1 MNDQKLTAVEYL
13 LQQINSNKAFSV
25 DEWDSVCQLA
35 LAMERSQLTQAEIK
49 AIDELYKIK
58 RK

>member
-13 LQQINSNKAFSV
+13 LQQINTNKAFTVEQWESIC
-25 DEWDSVCQLA
+25 ELA
-35 LAMERSQLTQAEIK
+35 LAMERSQLILAEIK
-49 AIDELYKIK
+49 ATDNVYKIQ

>member
-13 LQQINSNKAFSV
+13 LQQINSGTSFNEKQWESIC
-25 DEWDSVCQLA
+25 ELA
-35 LAMERSQLTQAEIK
+35 LAMEKSQLTLAEIK
-49 AIDELYKIK
+49 ATDKLYKIQ

>member
-13 LQQINSNKAFSV
+13 LQQINTNKAFTDKQWESIC
-25 DEWDSVCQLA
+25 ELA
-35 LAMERSQLTQAEIK
+35 LAMERSQLILAEIK
-49 AIDELYKIK
+49 ATDKLYKIQ

>member
-13 LQQINSNKAFSV
+13 LQQINSGTSFNEKQWESICDV
-25 DEWDSVCQLA
+25 A
-35 LAMERSQLTQAEIK
+35 LAMEKSQLIAAEIK
-49 AIDELYKIK
+49 AVTEIYKIQ

>member
-13 LQQINSNKAFSV
+13 LQQINSGTSFTEEKWKLICDV
-25 DEWDSVCQLA
+25 A
-35 LAMERSQLTQAEIK
+35 LAMEKSQLTLAEIK
-49 AIDELYKIK
+49 ATDKLYKIQ

>member
-13 LQQINSNKAFSV
+13 LQQINTNKAFTVEQWESIC
-25 DEWDSVCQLA
+25 ELA
-35 LAMERSQLTQAEIK
+35 LAMERSQLILAEIK
-49 AIDELYKIK
+49 ATDKVYKIQ

>member
-1 MNDQKLTAVEYL
+1 MNDQKMTAVEYL

-25 DEWDSVCQLA
+25 DEWESVCQLA

-49 AIDELYKIK
+49 AIDDLYKIK